1 MEKEFNTMSKKI
13 ITLILICLMSVTISA
28 CSKPE
33 AIDGTWSMIRQEHAD
48 GTVYE
53 GDDLPVHEYYVIDGD
68 EAKYS
73 LKETNWYLM

>member
-13 ITLILICLMSVTISA
+13 ITLILICLMPVAISA

-33 AIDGTWSMIRQEHAD
+33 AIDGTWSMIRQEYAD

-53 GDDLPVHEYYVIDGD
+53 GDDLPVHEYYVIGGD

-73 LKETNWYLM
+73 LKETNWYLT